1 MKDRNAVQSPIKL
14 VERKDY
20 KMMNISRSILLAS
33 LMVTIWMGLS
43 EAKDAVESTPI
54 IGVEQPTYE
63 FGEVSQGDIVKY
75 DFRVFNRGSAP
86 LEIKEVRP
94 D

>member
-1 MKDRNAVQSPIKL
+1 MKDLNAVRSLIML
-14 VERKDY
+14 VERKDC
-20 KMMNISRSILLAS
+20 KIMNIPRLTLLAS

-43 EAKDAVESTPI
+43 EAKDAVEPTPM
-54 IGVEQPTYE
+54 IGVDQPTYE
-63 FGEVSQGDIVKY
+63 FGEVSQGDIVKH